1 MCLAVTINL
10 SRLINDGVYNSLPA
24 LELPDRRS
32 VARIILASG
41 GDINC
46 GQDAI
51 YGSGA
56 GPGIRQIVMMQPHVC
71 CAGSLAR
78 LFIVFRSWA
87 WN

>member
-1 MCLAVTINL
+1 MMAF
-10 SRLINDGVYNSLPA
+10 NSLPV

-71 CAGSLAR
+71 CVLCWEPGQAIYCVPILGLELSC
-78 LFIVFRSWA
+78 
-87 WN
+87 